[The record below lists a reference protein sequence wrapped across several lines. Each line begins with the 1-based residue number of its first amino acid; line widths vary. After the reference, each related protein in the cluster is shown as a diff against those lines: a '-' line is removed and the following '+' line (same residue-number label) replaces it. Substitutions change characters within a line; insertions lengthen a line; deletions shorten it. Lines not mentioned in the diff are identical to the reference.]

1 MRQGSGE
8 GPPAGSLVGPPV
20 SRRRLLRAACYGL
33 IAATLA
39 ACARAVGS
47 PSPGPEPTP
56 STPGTSP
63 APTLVTAPSAP
74 PATAAA
80 PPTLTPALTLREKVA
95 RMLVVGFRGMTVGD
109 APWVA
114 EAIRDRQLGG
124 VILFDR
130 DGKTQGPRN
139 VESPAQVRRLVADLR
154 ALAPDREVIVAI
166 DQEGG
171 LVTRLSPRYGYPEL
185 QSEEAIGEDG
195 DAAVQRWAD
204 GLVET
209 LADAGINLNFAPVV
223 DVDVNPDNP
232 AIGALHRS
240 FSADP
245 AVVSRD
251 AEIETQAHRARN
263 IRTALKHFPGLGSAT
278 ANTDYG
284 VADVTDTWTR
294 KELDPYRDLLAK
306 GLVDMIMAAHVI
318 NGQLDPHAP
327 ASLSSATITGL
338 LRGDL
343 GWNGVVVTDDLEAG
357 AITDAFGANEAV
369 RLAIQAGC
377 DLLLFAN
384 QQGYQPGRVE
394 EVLDFVEGLV
404 RDGTITEP
412 RIDASVARLERLFP
426 SNPATGG

>member
-1 MRQGSGE
+1 
-8 GPPAGSLVGPPV
+8 
-20 SRRRLLRAACYGL
+20 
-33 IAATLA
+33 
-39 ACARAVGS
+39 
-47 PSPGPEPTP
+47 
-56 STPGTSP
+56 
-63 APTLVTAPSAP
+63 
-74 PATAAA
+74 
-80 PPTLTPALTLREKVA
+80 
-95 RMLVVGFRGMTVGD
+95 MLVVGFRGMTVD
-109 APWVA
+109 EAPWVA

-130 DGKTQGPRN
+130 DGKTKGPRN

-195 DAAVQRWAD
+195 DAAVRRWAD

-209 LADAGINLNFAPVV
+209 LANAGINLNFAPVV

-240 FSADP
+240 FSADA

-263 IRTALKHFPGLGSAT
+263 VRTALKHFPGLGSAT

-294 KELDPYRDLLAK
+294 SELDPYRDLLAK

-318 NGQLDPHAP
+318 NGQLDPHTP
-327 ASLSSATITGL
+327 ASLSKATITGL
-338 LRGDL
+338 LREDL
-343 GWNGVVVTDDLEAG
+343 GWDGVVVTDDLEAG

-369 RLAIQAGC
+369 HLAIDAGC

-384 QQGYQPGRVE
+384 QQVYRPGRVG
-394 EVLDFVEGLV
+394 EVLDLVEGLV
-404 RDGTITEP
+404 RDGTITEA

-426 SNPATGG
+426 SIAATGG